1 MRPLEFLLMSDHR
14 QNWRRLDPRQNI
26 LAETAEE
33 EQTTT
38 DPADVILPAANI
50 CYFSD
55 LEVPQGS
62 SCSRGAWRSI
72 PSHTFD
78 FLRHSSGRE
87 ALASSVL
94 LSRSSQ

>member
-1 MRPLEFLLMSDHR
+1 MSDHR

-55 LEVPQGS
+55 F
-62 SCSRGAWRSI
+62 RSAA
-72 PSHTFD
+72 
-78 FLRHSSGRE
+78 R
-87 ALASSVL
+87 
-94 LSRSSQ
+94 